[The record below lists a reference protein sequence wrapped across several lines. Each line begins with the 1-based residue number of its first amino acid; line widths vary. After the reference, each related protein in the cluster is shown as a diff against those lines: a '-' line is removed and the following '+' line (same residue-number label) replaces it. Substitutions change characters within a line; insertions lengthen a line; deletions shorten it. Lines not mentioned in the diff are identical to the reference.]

1 MAEKLTTCP
10 FCNTQLSVDE
20 TYWGMEVTCPQ
31 CNKNFTPGS
40 NAQENIP
47 TPIAVAVPTPVAPPT
62 PAVVPEP
69 VAVSQGQ
76 VNPVPAYNNQYQQP
90 PQNEAKTYCTNCGNE
105 IASNAAIC
113 IKCGVMV
120 GTEKNFCASCGKRV
134 NANQAVCINCGCA
147 LTNKARKISFGGKT
161 ISSGEKSAKK
171 ATILSCLLVGLGQ
184 IYLGQVTKG
193 IVIFVSGVILQIL
206 TLWAFGIGGVV
217 IWIIAMIDANKIGKK
232 IEAGQSVGE
241 WEFF

>member
-1 MAEKLTTCP
+1 MAEKLTPCP

-20 TYWGMEVTCPQ
+20 TYWGMEVICPQ
-31 CNKNFTPGS
+31 CNQNFTPGS
-40 NAQENIP
+40 KAQENIP
-47 TPIAVAVPTPVAPPT
+47 TPIAVVVPT

-147 LTNKARKISFGGKT
+147 LTNKSRKLSLGGKT
-161 ISSGEKSAKK
+161 ISSGEKSAQK
-171 ATILSCLLVGLGQ
+171 ATLLSCVLVGAGQ
-184 IYLGQVTKG
+184 MYLGQVYKG
-193 IVIFVSGVILQIL
+193 IALLASAIIINIL
-206 TLWAFGIGGVV
+206 TFWAFGIFGMI

>member
-1 MAEKLTTCP
+1 
-10 FCNTQLSVDE
+10 
-20 TYWGMEVTCPQ
+20 
-31 CNKNFTPGS
+31 
-40 NAQENIP
+40 
-47 TPIAVAVPTPVAPPT
+47 
-62 PAVVPEP
+62 
-69 VAVSQGQ
+69 
-76 VNPVPAYNNQYQQP
+76 
-90 PQNEAKTYCTNCGNE
+90 
-105 IASNAAIC
+105 
-113 IKCGVMV
+113 MV

-171 ATILSCLLVGLGQ
+171 ATILSCLCVGVGQ
-184 IYLGQVTKG
+184 MYLGQVTKG
-193 IVIFVSGVILQIL
+193 IVILVSAIILNLVTMGI
-206 TLWAFGIGGVV
+206 TGIAIGGIP